1 MVSGGGGCPGPAVLG
16 AVEEDPTLALD
27 VVTLLPLLE
36 EEDIARGNPRSPGTA
51 TPEHVDVLPGGKNP
65 RDIVTRPVFS
75 SLIGRDVQCSWYR
88 WFQQSYAINKPARDL
103 CLLHAGYLWHK
114 DSRFPRFLDL

>member
-1 MVSGGGGCPGPAVLG
+1 MDSGGGGCPGPAVLG

-75 SLIGRDVQCSWYR
+75 SLIGREV
-88 WFQQSYAINKPARDL
+88 
-103 CLLHAGYLWHK
+103 HGMAGSSNLM
-114 DSRFPRFLDL
+114 P